1 MEPSRF
7 TAVLQ
12 RVPRTDGNMSAPPP
26 LRPQKDEGIL
36 GETTERLTS
45 EGEIARE
52 DMPLPSDLKTVFLG
66 GLFFLA
72 CFGVFYVAREIVL
85 PIFLAFF
92 LKLLLQP
99 AVRALHRVY
108 VPRPL
113 GALLAIALLV
123 GIFVGFGAAV
133 TAPAADWAQKL
144 PEGLPKLEQ
153 RLEILTRP
161 INAAMH
167 ALQQVERA
175 TQGPAP
181 RSVAVQENR
190 IAGALLQ
197 GAHTVLSGLFTTVI
211 LLFFLLVSGETFLR
225 RMVEILPHFK
235 EKRQA
240 VEIAQQVEQ
249 DLSVYLVTISLMN
262 SAVGIA
268 TGVVMALCGV
278 ADPVLWGAMAFLLNY
293 VMIIGPLA
301 GVGIFVLVGML
312 SFDSLLWALLPAAG
326 YLAIHITE
334 GELITPM
341 LLARR
346 FTLNP
351 VLVILSLIFWFWM
364 WGVPGAVLA
373 VPILAIVKIVS
384 DRIRP
389 LAAFGHFLE
398 G

>member
-1 MEPSRF
+1 MEPSRS
-7 TAVLQ
+7 TAVPQ
-12 RVPRTDGNMSAPPP
+12 TVPRTDGNMSAPPSLP
-26 LRPQKDEGIL
+26 PQKDEGIL
-36 GETTERLTS
+36 DETTENS
-45 EGEIARE
+45 VGEIARE

-99 AVRALHRVY
+99 AVRTLHHVY
-108 VPRPL
+108 VPRFL
-113 GALLAIALLV
+113 GALLAIALLL

-133 TAPAADWAQKL
+133 TAPATDWAQKL

-167 ALQQVERA
+167 ALQRAERA
-175 TQGPAP
+175 TQSPAP
-181 RSVAVQENR
+181 QSITVQENR
-190 IAGALLQ
+190 IAGVLLQ
-197 GAHTVLSGLFTTVI
+197 GAHTVLSGLFTTAI

-225 RMVEILPHFK
+225 RVVEILPHFR

-249 DLSVYLVTISLMN
+249 DLSLYLVTISLMN

-268 TGVVMALCGV
+268 TGIVMALCGV

-293 VMIIGPLA
+293 VMILGPLV
-301 GVGIFVLVGML
+301 GIGIFVLVGML

-326 YLAIHITE
+326 YLAIHVTE

-373 VPILAIVKIVS
+373 VPILAIIKIVS